1 MKKSI
6 LSFLVYII
14 GVSPVLAQTYQEL
27 SDRAIACTEQDSL
40 AQAENYIRQALKL
53 EPANPHNAL
62 LFSNLGTIQ
71 RRQRDYD
78 QALESY
84 TYALNIAPRAVPILL
99 NRAALN
105 LEMGRNEQ
113 ARVDYSL
120 VLDLEKDNR
129 EALLMRAYI
138 YVTQRDLKFA
148 RADYERLLKSPPSK
162 CPSGL
167 PICST
172 RWNYGDLIQQIC
184 CEAEYTRRG
193 QLKKTLLQKL
203 ALTAFVKMNLRIL
216 QQKAG
221 SCTAPKIAQDA
232 GQATFIRRRCGPG
245 FNGPGLLQAMRTGIL
260 NR

>member
-1 MKKSI
+1 MKKFI

-14 GVSPVLAQTYQEL
+14 GVSPVFAQTYQEL
-27 SDRAIACTEQDSL
+27 SDHAIACTEQDSL

-129 EALLMRAYI
+129 EALPAYI
-138 YVTQRDLKFA
+138 VLSDKVLHLLSTARPITMEAFGNISGIGEYKKKKYGKDFVELIKKYV
-148 RADYERLLKSPPSK
+148 
-162 CPSGL
+162 
-167 PICST
+167 
-172 RWNYGDLIQQIC
+172 
-184 CEAEYTRRG
+184 
-193 QLKKTLLQKL
+193 
-203 ALTAFVKMNLRIL
+203 
-216 QQKAG
+216 
-221 SCTAPKIAQDA
+221 
-232 GQATFIRRRCGPG
+232 
-245 FNGPGLLQAMRTGIL
+245 
-260 NR
+260 